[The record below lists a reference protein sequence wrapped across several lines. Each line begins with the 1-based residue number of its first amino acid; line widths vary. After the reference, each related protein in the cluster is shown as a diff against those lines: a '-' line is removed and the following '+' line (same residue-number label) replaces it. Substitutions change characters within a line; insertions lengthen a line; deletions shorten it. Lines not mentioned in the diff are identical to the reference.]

1 MSPKLCDK
9 IALVINKF
17 GQYVFC
23 PLISGPSVQSCT
35 QTSFQQSTSTLL
47 QGKHKD
53 KKEKQYSSVV
63 SKKKSEIT
71 KSAFGIEGVWI
82 GSDLSS
88 NII

>member
-9 IALVINKF
+9 IALVVNKF

-23 PLISGPSVQSCT
+23 PFVESFT

-53 KKEKQYSSVV
+53 KKKEKEKQYSSV
-63 SKKKSEIT
+63 
-71 KSAFGIEGVWI
+71 
-82 GSDLSS
+82 
-88 NII
+88 